1 MKNIQKKLLLPLA
14 ILIGLIPLANP
25 FNIFDELRLF
35 AFDTLQQINPRE
47 PLEDDPVVIID
58 IDDESLNNLGQW
70 PWSRDL
76 LSKLVQQTE
85 QALATSFDIVFAER
99 DRTGSDVL
107 TEQYSNN
114 SELVKEL
121 KKIKPN
127 DVVFAESMEAHTT
140 VVLGSAPNNK
150 LINQTIKPK
159 FGLIIQGDTPDE
171 FLPNYSGM
179 QNNLPSLISS
189 AAGIGSMS
197 IGGDSSIVRSLPTF
211 EIVNGQI
218 VPSLMLETLRVAIG
232 ASTYQIKSSNAS
244 GELAFGESTGIN
256 NIKLGNVIV
265 PTNANGNLWLHST
278 YTKNLNVI
286 PAFQVLNNT
295 FNKDYFAGKIVLIG
309 TSASGL
315 LDIRNTSLEKDIPGV
330 TVIAQ
335 GIQQIINGEFL
346 VRPDWMEGGEFIF
359 GLFFSILICLI
370 IQYFGP
376 VGGLVAFLM
385 ANMSSLYGS
394 YYGFNNLDYLI
405 DPISPLVICLTSY
418 LIITFFNFLFTEL
431 ERSKVR
437 TAFSQYLAPE
447 MVSRLAESSESL
459 KLGGEKKNM
468 TFLFSD
474 IRGFTAISESY
485 KSNPEELTEL
495 INNLLTVLS
504 NEILDNDG
512 TIDKYMGDC
521 IMAFWNA
528 PTDQENHTDLALK
541 ASFDME
547 KALEEFNIEFQ
558 KQKGMELKIG
568 IGINTGECIVGNM
581 GSEKRFDYTV
591 LGDPVNLASRLE
603 GQSGTYGFQR
613 ILGQETVNALK
624 SNSDLFELDLIQ
636 VKGKSEP
643 VKIYTSFDNFSLKG
657 EKLAEFT
664 HDHDEFLKN
673 YRNQDW
679 DIALNF
685 IQKWEQQV
693 AEFDLYYAIFK
704 DRIKD
709 MKLNLADPNWNGAYV
724 ATTK

>member
-14 ILIGLIPLANP
+14 ILIGMIPLANP
-25 FNIFDELRLF
+25 LNIFDDLRLF
-35 AFDTLQQINPRE
+35 AFDTLQQISPRE
-47 PLEDDPVVIID
+47 PIENDPILIID
-58 IDDESLNNLGQW
+58 IDDESLSNLGQW
-70 PWSRDL
+70 PWPRDL
-76 LSKLVQQTE
+76 LSKLVENTE
-85 QALATSFDIVFAER
+85 LALTTSFDIVFGER

-107 TEQYSNN
+107 TEQYSTN
-114 SELVKEL
+114 SNLVEEL

-127 DVVFAESMEAHTT
+127 DEVFAESMESHTT

-150 LINQTIKPK
+150 LVNEAINPK
-159 FGLIIQGDTPDE
+159 FGLIIQGDSPKQ
-171 FLPNYSGM
+171 FLPNYTGM
-179 QNNLPSLISS
+179 QNNLPSLMDS

-197 IGGDSSIVRSLPTF
+197 IGGESSVVRSLPTF
-211 EIVNGQI
+211 EVVNGQI

-244 GELAFGESTGIN
+244 GELAFGETTGIN
-256 NIKLGNVIV
+256 NIKLGNVII
-265 PTNANGNLWLHST
+265 PTNANGYLWLYST
-278 YTKNLNVI
+278 YKENLNIVPALDVI
-286 PAFQVLNNT
+286 EDRFD
-295 FNKDYFAGKIVLIG
+295 KDFFVGKIVLIG

-315 LDIRNTSLEKDIPGV
+315 LDIRNTALEKDIPGV

-335 GIQQIINGEFL
+335 GIQQILNGDFL
-346 VRPDWMEGGEFIF
+346 VRPDWIGGAEFLF

-376 VGGLVAFLM
+376 IGGLITFLI
-385 ANMSSLYGS
+385 ANLSSLFGS
-394 YYGFNNLDYLI
+394 FYGFNNLNLLI
-405 DPISPLVICLTSY
+405 DPISPLIICLMSY

-459 KLGGEKKNM
+459 KLGGERKNM

-485 KSNPEELTEL
+485 KSNPEELTDL

-504 NEILDNDG
+504 NEILNNNG

-528 PTDQENHTDLALK
+528 PTDQIDHTDLALK

-547 KALEEFNIEFQ
+547 KALHEFNINF
-558 KQKGMELKIG
+558 KKDKGMELKIG

-613 ILGQETVNALK
+613 ILGANTVNNLQTDAY
-624 SNSDLFELDLIQ
+624 LFEVDLIQ
-636 VKGKSEP
+636 VKGKREP
-643 VKIYTSFDNFSLKG
+643 VKIYTSFDNFSLVDDA
-657 EKLAEFT
+657 LMEFKN
-664 HDHDEFLKN
+664 DHKSFLQS
-673 YRNQDW
+673 YRNQQW
-679 DIALNF
+679 EKALDLLER
-685 IQKWEQQV
+685 WEDKV
-693 AEFDLYYAIFK
+693 EEFDLYYAIFK

-709 MKLNLADPNWNGAYV
+709 LEVNLIDPNWNGAYV